1 MSMTDDVVTVE
12 EAGGGLP
19 PLEWDQVLLEQW
31 ATDVP
36 PGYIILFADF
46 FGEGDFRLP
55 ATHVLGDILQYYGFH
70 ISLLS
75 PMGMVRIQ
83 HFEFVCR
90 SQGEQ
95 PTVERFRAFYR
106 FFHNWEMKFF
116 YIRAEEIPIVMQFRD
131 MGTIPKED
139 LKIPRDAAWYEKLW
153 RCQTKSLVSKC
164 CALPSRVPS
173 PCWCDGCEAPAQG
186 EEYWSEQIP
195 PNFMYVR
202 VELFA
207 TPPVATEGAHN
218 SNPSPCRAITPAGI
232 EVVYLSSEEL
242 VASSENE
249 LKPPHD
255 VFAGVLRNLGIDHEE
270 NKPKRVSMK
279 QVTVAKGVAHK
290 KPEVMDAAS
299 DAASHKGTARI
310 RQRSLDDFVYV
321 ADSFE
326 EIYAIGGKP
335 QGSMVADARSSLS
348 AGSKDP
354 PSGATPTFTPAEE
367 TEADPGN
374 VKLIRKNSSKRPCEE
389 TKSEA
394 SPRAKKVASSKPA
407 IGKKRSL
414 RMLSTGV
421 STGTCFI
428 LGLN

>member
-1 MSMTDDVVTVE
+1 
-12 EAGGGLP
+12 
-19 PLEWDQVLLEQW
+19 
-31 ATDVP
+31 
-36 PGYIILFADF
+36 
-46 FGEGDFRLP
+46 
-55 ATHVLGDILQYYGFH
+55 
-70 ISLLS
+70 
-75 PMGMVRIQ
+75 MGMVRIQ
-83 HFEFVCR
+83 HFEFVYR

-95 PTVERFRAFYR
+95 PTVERFRAFYQLQR
-106 FFHNWEMKFF
+106 NLGFFSFALHAAKKILINSPKSFHVWEMKFF

-139 LKIPRDAAWYEKLW
+139 LKMPCDAAWYEKLW
-153 RCQTKSLVSKC
+153 RCQTKSLESKC
-164 CALPSRVPS
+164 WSR
-173 PCWCDGCEAPAQG
+173 QG

-207 TPPVATEGAHN
+207 TPPVATEGAHI
-218 SNPSPCRAITPAGI
+218 SNPSPCRAITPAGK

-242 VASSENE
+242 VASSEHE

-270 NKPKRVSMK
+270 NKPKRFSMK

-290 KPEVMDAAS
+290 KPEVRDAAS

-326 EIYAIGGKP
+326 ELYAIGGKP
-335 QGSMVADARSSLS
+335 QGSVVADARSSLS

-354 PSGATPTFTPAEE
+354 PSGVTPTYTPAEE

-394 SPRAKKVASSKPA
+394 FPRAKKVVSSKLS
-407 IGKKRSL
+407 IGKKGSL
-414 RMLSTGV
+414 RTLSTDI